1 MTDIKKNNK
10 PTMSKIFKRFFGFWV
25 FLLLFLGINQQYTYA
40 QEAAV
45 DWSTQTTSQQTLEDS
60 LQKTKTV
67 LDLVLK
73 SIYMLSRPLLVIA
86 WNAMDNSLVY
96 WSVFHLD
103 LPLRQFWNIM
113 KNFANYALWFVLLYH
128 ILKSLFTRKWVW
140 NLNDPNTPLWII
152 KKILI
157 AGILIQA
164 SRFMISAIIDISTVA
179 TYSIW
184 WMPLTILKNDN
195 NNENSIWNQQIL
207 WVSSTINIWSSNQSD
222 ILDDITTYRTY
233 WDDILYKIANCRL
246 WSGENWKYIIWKE
259 INFVSSWTQN
269 IKLEK
274 DMCVLRWSI
283 YRFNE
288 FPELD
293 SATTNASYKQILDM
307 AIDSNKTLTWFAE
320 CWFIIPIY
328 WEYQYSWWWNCS
340 KPPVPTNP
348 LPIADFWYEWWETR
362 LKSITWTTVA
372 TLIDKSKWFVWPLI
386 TIYSSALNFSQLN
399 QSQSSASS
407 ITFGIVLESAIKTMI
422 WLMLVLPIWALA
434 IIMVAR
440 IWILWMII
448 AFIPIIIIDHV
459 LLNKKISGQIKAL
472 DISNIIRIIFAPVLV
487 VFGLSISL
495 IFMSTLT
502 STLKQYQP
510 DSETPTTIAGNQRV
524 MEWLWFTKDN
534 DNTPSE
540 GECHTILSMR
550 RICTNLQIWWW
561 LDNISYFLINIF
573 GIAIM
578 WSLLFWTIS
587 MTWNI
592 WEKVWAWTKKI
603 WEDFAWNIP
612 IVPVPRAGFIGAK
625 HIGWTGWLIDR
636 KAREIETKMNQANT
650 DKIADFMWKWK
661 DQDPGDKA
669 KDNTQLWS
677 PQINT
682 KQIQDITNEVKNST
696 NINETRLKELVW
708 EETTKQLDEKG
719 ISITQRIQQPENIKL
734 IYQEFEKQWLITD
747 KTSISNNFNKL
758 WITLASLES
767 LKTVIDYKEKFTK
780 KEIPIET
787 IITNLNDK
795 LLEALITIP
804 LNEEIET
811 SDNKKYK
818 INKNSNGKYEAV
830 AVGSPTT

>member
-1 MTDIKKNNK
+1 MTDINKNNK
-10 PTMSKIFKRFFGFWV
+10 LTISKIFQRIFGVWV

-40 QEAAV
+40 QETAV

-60 LQKTKTV
+60 LQKTKAV

-140 NLNDPNTPLWII
+140 NINDANTPLWII

-157 AGILIQA
+157 AGVLIQA
-164 SRFMISAIIDISTVA
+164 SRFMVSAIVDISTVA

-195 NNENSIWNQQIL
+195 NDENSIWNQQIL
-207 WVSSTINIWSSNQSD
+207 WVSSTINIWNNTQSD

-233 WDDILYKIANCRL
+233 WDETLYKIANCRL

-259 INFVSSWTQN
+259 INFVLSWTQS

-274 DMCVLRWSI
+274 DMCVLRWAI

-288 FPELD
+288 FPELEIE
-293 SATTNASYKQILDM
+293 TTNPTYKRTLDLII
-307 AIDSNKTLTWFAE
+307 AANPTLTWFAE

-328 WEYQYSWWWNCS
+328 WQYQYSWWVGCNENN
-340 KPPVPTNP
+340 PPTF
-348 LPIADFWYEWWETR
+348 LPIADFWYEWWKTR
-362 LKSITWTTVA
+362 LKSITWTTVS
-372 TLIDKSKWFVWPLI
+372 TLIDRSKWFVWPLI

-407 ITFGIVLESAIKTMI
+407 ITFGIVLEFAIKTII
-422 WLMLVLPIWALA
+422 WVMLVLPIWALA

-459 LLNKKISGQIKAL
+459 LLSKKISGQIKAL
-472 DISNIIRIIFAPVLV
+472 DISNIIKIIFAPVLV

-502 STLKQYQP
+502 NTLKQYQP
-510 DSETPTTIAGNQRV
+510 DPTNPTAKIGNQRV
-524 MEWLWFTKDN
+524 MEWFWFTKDTN
-534 DNTPSE
+534 DTPSE
-540 GECHTILSMR
+540 WECHTILSMR

-612 IVPVPRAGFIGAK
+612 IVPVPWAGFVWAK

-636 KAREIETKMNQANT
+636 KARDIETKMNQANT
-650 DKIADFMWKWK
+650 DKIANFMWKWK
-661 DQDPGDKA
+661 DQDSENKW
-669 KDNTQLWS
+669 KDNTQVQS
-677 PQINT
+677 STISQQEIAKITDEMNRTTNT
-682 KQIQDITNEVKNST
+682 KIDESTLKNLVST
-696 NINETRLKELVW
+696 ETQ
-708 EETTKQLDEKG
+708 KQLEEKD
-719 ISITQRIQQPENIKL
+719 ISITQWIQQPENIKL
-734 IYQEFEKQWLITD
+734 LYEKFKEQNKDLDNNALNQKFQTTLDIKFENIQFIK
-747 KTSISNNFNKL
+747 
-758 WITLASLES
+758 
-767 LKTVIDYKEKFTK
+767 DYKEKFNR

-787 IITNLNDK
+787 IITDLNNK
-795 LLEALITIP
+795 LLEALVVIP
-804 LNEEIET
+804 LNEIIEY

-818 INKNSNGKYEAV
+818 IKKKDNGTYEKEDIA
-830 AVGSPTT
+830 PTT